1 VVAANTSAMTNTT
14 APQQRRSVSAVLVLL
29 AVPTGV
35 VVAWLTLVASSYLPS
50 DRPSI
55 WFGLPLVAVATVT
68 WLVARRSRWA
78 AVAFGLSGVAA
89 LLLFVW
95 LLWQFGQGME
105 NFG

>member
-1 VVAANTSAMTNTT
+1 MTGTTS
-14 APQQRRSVSAVLVLL
+14 PSQQRSVTAVLGLL

-35 VVAWLTLVASSYLPS
+35 VIAWLALVASSYLPS

-78 AVAFGLSGVAA
+78 AVAFGLSGLGA
-89 LLLFVW
+89 LLLLAW

-105 NFG
+105 NFD